1 MDFKEFVK
9 NNPAEATTAAQCK
22 SLEEFKKLA
31 DDHGIK
37 FEDEKTAEEAFKY
50 VKDHCANAELDEDA
64 LTTVA
69 GGKAGGGSREIVY
82 EVNEKTDL
90 ARTEDGTTLF
100 VPGRR
105 KKN

>member
-50 VKDHCANAELDEDA
+50 VREKCANAELDEDA

-69 GGKAGGGSREIVY
+69 GGKGGFEDIDLT
-82 EVNEKTDL
+82 TDVW
-90 ARTEDGTTLF
+90 TNGQGDTKYKKYNK
-100 VPGRR
+100 

>member
-1 MDFKEFVK
+1 MNFEEFVK

-50 VKDHCANAELDEDA
+50 VKEKCSDAELDEDA

-69 GGKAGGGSREIVY
+69 GGKGGLEDIDLT
-82 EVNEKTDL
+82 TDVW
-90 ARTEDGTTLF
+90 TNGQGDTKYH
-100 VPGRR
+100 
-105 KKN
+105 KKKK